1 MSDAY
6 ATTAAS
12 PVDSSPVDSTPADD
26 TGKISQ
32 QEAHYRDGN
41 LIYHCGLCK
50 NFEGAANGTCTK
62 VEGNIIPYGLS
73 DEYDGFP
80 NPIMHKTP
88 PQFQPRPRGTNARP
102 APSDQADQQ
111 TDQYD
116 EPTPPGLRIGRK
128 VY

>member
-6 ATTAAS
+6 ATTAGP
-12 PVDSSPVDSTPADD
+12 PVGPAPADN

-32 QEAHYRDGN
+32 QEANYRDGN

-80 NPIMHKTP
+80 NPLKHKTP
-88 PQFQPRPRGTNARP
+88 PRFRPGPRTGDANAGP
-102 APSDQADQQ
+102 APPDQADTQ

>member
-6 ATTAAS
+6 ATTAAP
-12 PVDSSPVDSTPADD
+12 PVDPTPDD
-26 TGKISQ
+26 AGGKVSQ
-32 QEAHYRDGN
+32 AEANYRDGN
-41 LIYHCGLCK
+41 LIYHCGLCR

-80 NPIMHKTP
+80 NPIKHKTP
-88 PQFQPRPRGTNARP
+88 PRFRPHPNGPPPVGNGNAGP
-102 APSDQADQQ
+102 APTDQADQQ

-116 EPTPPGLRIGRK
+116 EPVPGLRIGRK

>member
-6 ATTAAS
+6 ATTAAPAGYS
-12 PVDSSPVDSTPADD
+12 APADD

-32 QEAHYRDGN
+32 QEANYRNGN

-80 NPIMHKTP
+80 NPIKHLTP
-88 PQFQPRPRGTNARP
+88 PQFQPQTTGSANAGP
-102 APSDQADQQ
+102 APPDQADQQ

-116 EPTPPGLRIGRK
+116 EPTPGLRIGRK